1 MARARAWTAWPAAVV
16 VAVAVTMLAA
26 SATASVEIR
35 DSETTAL
42 LQEFEKAQCRGQ
54 EGKEPVRRLLAARQ
68 RPLHAAVCTCRRRS
82 GPASA
87 TTYDIFYGSGPVD
100 LDVFGPGPGERY
112 SNEFGIPGT
121 PPGTV
126 GAGGIKVSQNGKRF
140 SIGVYALNDASFTKG
155 VSISGSAKC
164 QYPLPALSAQPLGR
178 LRLRRDWRRRS
189 GGEADEA
196 EDQVEDVVLVV
207 DGNQPDQDAVGLDE
221 PPDRQHQIDEADAE
235 AVGAGAGDR
244 AGDRQRRAGRAR
256 CGRGCA
262 SR

>member
-16 VAVAVTMLAA
+16 VAVAVAMLAP

-42 LQEFEKAQCRGQ
+42 LQEFEKAQCRAKK
-54 EGKEPVRRLLAARQ
+54 GKNPFLAFSLPANDLYTLSLYVQ
-68 RPLHAAVCTCRRRS
+68 KAVWT
-82 GPASA
+82 GFGH
-87 TTYDIFYGSGPVD
+87 TYDIFYGSGPVD

-126 GAGGIKVSQNGKRF
+126 GAGGIKVAQNGKRF

-164 QYPLPALSAQPLGR
+164 QYP
-178 LRLRRDWRRRS
+178 RRR
-189 GGEADEA
+189 
-196 EDQVEDVVLVV
+196 
-207 DGNQPDQDAVGLDE
+207 
-221 PPDRQHQIDEADAE
+221 
-235 AVGAGAGDR
+235 
-244 AGDRQRRAGRAR
+244 
-256 CGRGCA
+256 
-262 SR
+262 